1 MKLTKALLIEMIKEE
16 IEAVLDEQAVNENMK
31 LDRYK
36 ANIANMTDDR
46 ASEVFQLLTK
56 PESQQMTTIRG
67 KERKLVLALLKL
79 KLGIEISDDDR
90 RSIKNAER
98 TFSAYQGF
106 KKRTG
111 YKEPKFESIID
122 EQEKQADFSSHDAV
136 KQAIEKEQID
146 VGNVFTF
153 MLGNNVRKGVY
164 AGKRKVA
171 AKDMPEDV
179 TSVFFINRSGD
190 VTSMRKKD
198 YGGDKP
204 SEKPTDLLMKLMS
217 KAGPNKK

>member
-1 MKLTKALLIEMIKEE
+1 MKITKELLKEMIKEE
-16 IEAVLDEQAVNENMK
+16 IEALM
-31 LDRYK
+31 
-36 ANIANMTDDR
+36 
-46 ASEVFQLLTK
+46 
-56 PESQQMTTIRG
+56 
-67 KERKLVLALLKL
+67 
-79 KLGIEISDDDR
+79 
-90 RSIKNAER
+90 
-98 TFSAYQGF
+98 
-106 KKRTG
+106 
-111 YKEPKFESIID
+111 D

>member
-1 MKLTKALLIEMIKEE
+1 MKITKELLKEMVREE
-16 IEAVLDEQAVNENMK
+16 IEALMA
-31 LDRYK
+31 
-36 ANIANMTDDR
+36 
-46 ASEVFQLLTK
+46 
-56 PESQQMTTIRG
+56 
-67 KERKLVLALLKL
+67 
-79 KLGIEISDDDR
+79 
-90 RSIKNAER
+90 
-98 TFSAYQGF
+98 
-106 KKRTG
+106 
-111 YKEPKFESIID
+111 
-122 EQEKQADFSSHDAV
+122 EQEKEADYPSHDAV
-136 KQAIEKEQID
+136 KAAIEKDQID